1 MVYTWIISF
10 YIALSA
16 IIFFDSISLQASS
29 YQILPTKLSRLQW
42 IQLADRSKNGT
53 VSRYLKKRKK
63 RDKKDKRKP
72 NAVVME
78 KPVPFIDLTNHVSHT
93 PLALE
98 RAHVTSTAP
107 LEPVNP
113 IPILEEQMPEP
124 IQKNEMSSNIGHES
138 LDLQIHSPSFNEPDE
153 LSFLID
159 HDKDLQKP
167 SKVTEMQ
174 HHTPDLSTDFAL
186 SELEQMLKNV
196 SCTQEM
202 GLVEKTNSVMQPHL
216 INGKGVYLS
225 IYDDRQESLAPLSP
239 IPFLKVSSQSRFN
252 YIEDLGVI
260 FIPIDGTY
268 LIKYGFSGD
277 GMHWG
282 EEYSSVQLTINE
294 TTIIPNSTI
303 TACKEGVMSSHSII
317 LPLKTNDRVRLI
329 NSTPTNSLTLFQPAP
344 GAVTAYLEMILL
356 E

>member
-1 MVYTWIISF
+1 MVNTWIISF

-16 IIFFDSISLQASS
+16 IIFFDSTSLQASS
-29 YQILPTKLSRLQW
+29 YQTLPTKLSRLQW

-72 NAVVME
+72 NVVME
-78 KPVPFIDLTNHVSHT
+78 KPAPFVDPVNHGSLT

-107 LEPVNP
+107 LEPVTP

-124 IQKNEMSSNIGHES
+124 LQKNDVSANVEHEL
-138 LDLQIHSPSFNEPDE
+138 LDLQIHSPSFNEPNE
-153 LSFLID
+153 ISFLID
-159 HDKDLQKP
+159 HDKDIQKP
-167 SKVTEMQ
+167 AKVTEQ
-174 HHTPDLSTDFAL
+174 QQYKPDLSTDFAL

-239 IPFLKVSSQSRFN
+239 IPFLKVSSQSTFN

-317 LPLKTNDRVRLI
+317 LPLKVNDRVRLI